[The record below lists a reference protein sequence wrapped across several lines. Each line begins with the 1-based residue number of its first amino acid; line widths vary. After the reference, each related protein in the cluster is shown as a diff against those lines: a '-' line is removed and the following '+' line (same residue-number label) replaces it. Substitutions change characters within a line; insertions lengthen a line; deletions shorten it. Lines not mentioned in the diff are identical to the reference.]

1 MQFLNT
7 VDTLI
12 GKAPKYLEVIMGTHI
27 NSNIVNSN
35 DIHGTDFQPTLRLH
49 SLPWCN
55 KKGKNLLHFYLAH

>member
-1 MQFLNT
+1 LVYHPYTITGDDETYMQFLNT

-49 SLPWCN
+49 SLP
-55 KKGKNLLHFYLAH
+55 